1 MNRDRLNDQGGQAHS
16 GAPGISPRRRDDI
29 IGALRRGTVPAEGLD
44 QLAVGLDRFADALGE
59 ELDQVSGGG
68 AVVKAVRGEYGSG
81 KTFFTRQIGRAS
93 CRERV

>member
-1 MNRDRLNDQGGQAHS
+1 MNAESTQV
-16 GAPGISPRRRDDI
+16 PGVSPRRRDDI

-44 QLAVGLDRFADALGE
+44 QLAVGLDRFAGALSE

-81 KTFFTRQIGRAS
+81 KTFFTRHLAETALRRGFA
-93 CRERV
+93 